1 MRYLAVGPGAMG
13 FFIYLG
19 ALSRLKL
26 GDLEEVSGASAGAL
40 LMFLFLATKGDLQAI
55 LDYSIKI
62 PVKQLMKPNIK
73 NFFTNFGLVPTV
85 KLEATIKK
93 TCKKFLKK
101 NDITFRELYE
111 YNPVKLHVA
120 AFCVDLQK
128 TVYFSVDS
136 HPDMSVCQ
144 AVTASVAVPFLI
156 SSVRIGE
163 WNYIDGGTQE
173 QIPGGPF
180 IGKKYDEIVCLKI
193 DSIQTHEVKDLKSY
207 AYSIMSCLGGLRHT
221 YNYKTITVPRDNFNI
236 FNFSYDS
243 EDKLRMFMLGH
254 RKNNYCSG

>member
-1 MRYLAVGPGAMG
+1 MIKYLVVGPGAMG

-19 ALSRLKL
+19 VISRLKL
-26 GDLEEVSGASAGAL
+26 NKLEEVSGASAGAL
-40 LMFLFLATKGDLQAI
+40 LMFLFLATKGDIQAM

-73 NFFTNFGLVPTV
+73 NFFTNFGLVPTA
-85 KLEATIKK
+85 KFEAIIKK

-101 NDITFRELYE
+101 DDVTFRELYE

-136 HPDMSVCQ
+136 HPDMSVCH
-144 AVTASVAVPFLI
+144 AVTASAAVPFLM
-156 SSVRIGE
+156 SSVKIGE

-173 QIPGGPF
+173 QVPGIPF
-180 IGKKYDEIVCLKI
+180 IGKNFEEILCLNI
-193 DSIQTHEVKDLKSY
+193 DTWRKHEVKDLKSY
-207 AYSIMSCLGGLRHT
+207 AYSILSCISGLRHS
-221 YNYKTITVPRDNFNI
+221 YNFKTINVPVENFDI
-236 FNFSYDS
+236 FNFSYES

-254 RKNNYCSG
+254 KTSQ

>member
-1 MRYLAVGPGAMG
+1 MIKYLVVGPGAMG

-19 ALSRLKL
+19 VVSRLKL
-26 GDLEEVSGASAGAL
+26 NKLEEVSGASAGAL
-40 LMFLFLATKGDLQAI
+40 LMFLFLATKGDIQSM

-73 NFFTNFGLVPTV
+73 NFFTNFGLVPTA
-85 KLEATIKK
+85 KFEAIIKK

-101 NDITFRELYE
+101 DDVTFQELYE
-111 YNPVKLHVA
+111 YNPVKLHVS

-136 HPDMSVCQ
+136 HPSMSVCQ
-144 AVTASVAVPFLI
+144 AITASIAVPFLM
-156 SSVRIGE
+156 SSVKIGE

-173 QIPGGPF
+173 QVPGVPF
-180 IGKKYDEIVCLKI
+180 IGKNFDEILCLNI
-193 DSIQTHEVKDLKSY
+193 DTWHRREVRDLKSY
-207 AYSIMSCLGGLRHT
+207 AYSILSCLSGLRHS
-221 YNYKTITVPRDNFNI
+221 YNFKKIYVPIENFDI
-236 FNFSYDS
+236 FNFSYNS

-254 RKNNYCSG
+254 RAA

>member
-1 MRYLAVGPGAMG
+1 MRYLVIGPGAMG
-13 FFIYLG
+13 FYIYLG
-19 ALSRLKL
+19 VLSRLKL
-26 GDLEEVSGASAGAL
+26 KDLEEVSGASAGAL
-40 LMFLFLATKGDLQAI
+40 LLFLFLATKGDIPAM
-55 LDYSIKI
+55 LDHSVKI

-73 NFFTNFGLVPTV
+73 NFFTKFGLVPTA

-101 NDITFRELYE
+101 DDITFRELYE
-111 YNPVKLHVA
+111 FNPIKFHVS

-136 HPDMSVCQ
+136 TPDMSVCQ
-144 AVTASVAVPFLI
+144 AVTASIAVPFLM
-156 SSVRIGE
+156 SSVRIGD

-180 IGKKYDEIVCLKI
+180 LGKNFEEVFCLKI
-193 DSIQTHEVKDLKSY
+193 DSWQKHEVKDLKSY
-207 AYSIMSCLGGLRHT
+207 AYSILACLSGLRHT
-221 YNYKTITVPRDNFNI
+221 YNFKTIHVPYENFDI
-236 FNFSYDS
+236 FNFSYTS

-254 RKNNYCSG
+254 RSSL

>member
-1 MRYLAVGPGAMG
+1 MKYLAVGPGAMG
-13 FFIYLG
+13 YFIYLG
-19 ALSRLKL
+19 VLSRLKL
-26 GDLEEVSGASAGAL
+26 NNLEEVSGASAGAL
-40 LMFLFLATKGDLQAI
+40 LLFRFLATTGDIQAI
-55 LDYSIKI
+55 LDNSIKI

-85 KLEATIKK
+85 KLEAAIKK

-101 NDITFRELYE
+101 NDVTFQELYE
-111 YNPVKLHVA
+111 HNPVKLHVA

-136 HPDMSVCQ
+136 HPNMSVCQ
-144 AVTASVAVPFLI
+144 AVTASIAVPFLV

-173 QIPGGPF
+173 QIPGAPF
-180 IGKKYDEIVCLKI
+180 IGKNFEEIVSINI
-193 DSIQTHEVKDLKSY
+193 DTWHRREVKDLKSY
-207 AYSIMSCLGGLRHT
+207 AYSILSCLGGLRHS
-221 YNYKTITVPRDNFNI
+221 YNFKTINVPIENFDI
-236 FNFSYDS
+236 FNFSYTS

-254 RKNNYCSG
+254 RTSK